1 MASKLS
7 LKGRE
12 WEDDLFASMTKVQQQ
27 PLAPDLPEDD
37 LSTPHG
43 EDGILD
49 LMRAHNIPLTRKAYL
64 SVAGLTEPLGIELE
78 MELPEEFRKRL
89 TPVKSIP
96 AKKPRKAVKKK

>member
-1 MASKLS
+1 MAAKLS

-12 WEDDLFASMTKVQQQ
+12 WEDELFASMAKVQQQ
-27 PLAPDLPEDD
+27 PLAPDLPEDE

-78 MELPEEFRKRL
+78 MELPEQFRL
-89 TPVKSIP
+89 SVTPVKRPP
-96 AKKPRKAVKKK
+96 AKKARSAVKKK